1 MSLDPKNILV
11 KKFGGTSV
19 GSIERIEMVAERL
32 KRDYER
38 GERFVVVA
46 SAMAGETNRL
56 VRLAND
62 VYTDF
67 KGPAYDMLLASGE
80 QVSIALLSLALEK
93 RGLKAL
99 PYLAFQLGIQTD
111 SIYSKARITS
121 IDTQKLMKLLN
132 EGEIPVI
139 AGFQGIDQHDRI
151 TTLGRGGSDT
161 TGVALAAALGC
172 SSCEIFT
179 DVEGVYTADPRV
191 VPEAKKIHALSYDE
205 MMEMAA
211 LGSKVLHFR
220 CVEIGSK
227 YNVKIHVRSTFSEN
241 EGTWIQNEVST
252 MEAPVVSAITHDP
265 KIVVLSAEP
274 VPDGISFLTSLFK
287 RLSDEEVVVDIIAQ
301 AQGAHGQRVA
311 FSISDEDLAPGQKI
325 LKEVVSPQAEVE
337 VIKDVAKVSIVG
349 VGMRSHPGV
358 AARFFEV
365 LHRNNIDLKMVT
377 TSSKRSDGSPASL
390 LIPPT
395 RTTLPLVS
403 SRTPCTA
410 PSPASTLPA
419 PPR

>member
-1 MSLDPKNILV
+1 MNSQSIIV

-32 KRDYER
+32 YNDYKN

-56 VRLAND
+56 VRMANEI
-62 VYTDF
+62 YTEV

-93 RGLKAL
+93 RGLKAQ
-99 PYLAFQLGIQTD
+99 PFLAFQLGIQTD
-111 SIYSKARITS
+111 SIYSKARITN
-121 IDTQKLMKLLN
+121 IDTKKLLSSLEN
-132 EGEIPVI
+132 NEIPVI
-139 AGFQGIDQHDRI
+139 AGFQGVDALDRI

-172 SSCEIFT
+172 SVCEIFT
-179 DVEGVYTADPRV
+179 DVEGVYSADPRI
-191 VPEAKKIHALSYDE
+191 VPKARKIPSLSYEE

-220 CVEIGSK
+220 CVEIGAK
-227 YNVKIHVRSTFSEN
+227 FQVKIHVRSTFSPN
-241 EGTWIQNEVST
+241 EGTWIQNEVNP

-265 KIVVLSAEP
+265 KIIVLRAEP
-274 VPDGISFLTSLFK
+274 APEGVAYLADLFK
-287 RLSDEEVVVDIIAQ
+287 RLAEEEVVVDIIAQ
-301 AQGAHGQRVA
+301 AQGQKGQRIA
-311 FSISDEDLAPGQKI
+311 FSISDEDLIQGLKL
-325 LKEVVSPQAEVE
+325 LKESLPSDAEVTALE
-337 VIKDVAKVSIVG
+337 DMAKVSIVG

-365 LHRNNIDLKMVT
+365 LKRQNIELKMVT
-377 TSSKRSDGSPASL
+377 TSDIKMSGV
-390 LIPPT
+390 IP
-395 RTTLPLVS
+395 RNRLDEAVKELHKEFG
-403 SRTPCTA
+403 
-410 PSPASTLPA
+410 LEN
-419 PPR
+419 